1 MTPRMHCTANT
12 PLGLEQIAA
21 EEMHELGL
29 QVDSLHVDEGLV
41 EWRGE
46 FGDVIR
52 ANRELR
58 TVERIAVT
66 AGEVRA
72 LHFSELRKKAAQ
84 IPWET
89 WIDGERAVA
98 LRVTSRGSKLYHER
112 GIAERMAGAIGD
124 RLGRAIEVKAL
135 GDLDDPS
142 ADVQLVIVRME
153 HNVAVVRM
161 DRSGE
166 RLHRRG
172 YRLATAKAPLRETL
186 AAAILRASG
195 WRPGHA
201 LVDPFCGSGTFAI
214 EAAQWSAGIAPG
226 GQRHFAWERWP
237 SAVGSSRAIETAK
250 RTHPDAPIAPIA
262 PLAPLAP
269 ILASDREAG
278 ALTASRSNAE
288 RAGVLDRIEFSQR
301 TVSHCEPP
309 AGAPAGWI
317 VTNPPYARRTDGGAD
332 PHRLYETFGAILRER
347 FAGWRCTMLS
357 AEDSYAQATGITWEI
372 GPWINNGGI
381 RVRLLHAADLQR
393 R

>member
-1 MTPRMHCTANT
+1 MTPGMHCTANT
-12 PLGLEQIAA
+12 PLGLEQNSA

-29 QVDSLHVDEGLV
+29 QIDSVHVDVGLV

-46 FGDVIR
+46 LSDVIR

-72 LHFSELRKKAAQ
+72 FHFSELRKKAAQ

-112 GIAERMAGAIGD
+112 GIAERIAGAIGD
-124 RLGRAIEVKAL
+124 RLGRAIDVKAL

-161 DRSGE
+161 DSSGE

-186 AAAILRASG
+186 AASILRASG

-226 GQRHFAWERWP
+226 GRRHFAWERWP
-237 SAVGSSRAIETAK
+237 ITAGSPNAIEAAK
-250 RTHPDAPIAPIA
+250 ATTHEDLHAPH
-262 PLAPLAP
+262 AP

-278 ALTASRSNAE
+278 ALTAARSNAE
-288 RAGVLDRIEFSQR
+288 RAGVLDRIGFAQR

-309 AGAPAGWI
+309 AGVRSGWI
-317 VTNPPYARRTDGGAD
+317 VTNPPYARRTDRGAD

-357 AEDSYAQATGITWEI
+357 AEDSYAQATGVTWEI

-381 RVRLLHAADLQR
+381 RVRLLHAADL
-393 R
+393 